1 IRGMYTIRTDRTINE
16 ITKTDLIIIPAI
28 DGDLRKGLEEN
39 KAFILWITHHY
50 KAGAEVASLCVG
62 AFLLA
67 ASGLVDGKK
76 CATHWVAQNQFRE
89 MFPQVDLVTE
99 RVVTDEQGIYTSG
112 CAYSYLTLI

>member
-1 IRGMYTIRTDRTINE
+1 SRRPSTSPKLLPYTMLFRSE

-76 CATHWVAQNQFRE
+76 CATQDRKSTRLNSSHVK
-89 MFPQVDLVTE
+89 
-99 RVVTDEQGIYTSG
+99 I
-112 CAYSYLTLI
+112 SYAV